1 MMTNNLIKEELSL
14 AGTAASA
21 LTPSVMKLFENRIT
35 EDSDVPEL
43 HFLFQMFKVPCFPR
57 GELVA
62 VAGKAKSGKTLFLSL
77 LMANTLNND
86 HGPLTMNPEPST
98 VNPEPL
104 TMNHPLKVLWY
115 DTEQSRQSTHDILK
129 NRIVPLMGKEA
140 SLDTNFYAFNVR
152 TFSWEERLEMFK
164 EAIPYLKPDLVVL
177 DGVRDLL
184 SDINDGREAQVITD
198 TLMALAQEY
207 NCCIVCVLHQNKS
220 DSDSN
225 LRGWIGTE
233 LTNKVFEV
241 YSCEKLRDSTFS
253 VTQARTRKYEIG
265 RKLYYRMNPD
275 TQLPVIVDQPTC
287 EQPRDAQGRWVS
299 NSTVSEVDVRKLFT
313 IAMEGRT
320 QRPYSELM
328 AVALKKCGVIDAKA
342 YYQYFKAAEEMGLL
356 HKVQNP
362 TTNVTWV
369 ETPSLISQM
378 GKEG

>member
-14 AGTAASA
+14 AGTAATA

-77 LMANTLNND
+77 LMAKSL
-86 HGPLTMNPEPST
+86 PLQKEGNQG
-98 VNPEPL
+98 NEPL

-198 TLMALAQEY
+198 TLMALAQEH

-299 NSTVSEVDVRKLFT
+299 NPTVSEVDVRKIFT

-369 ETPSLISQM
+369 EAGERIF
-378 GKEG
+378 